1 MSLFLERFVLGL
13 CVAAVGIIV
22 VNPLNLNSHQRSA
35 LLLIVAGVVYLTV
48 ATHTRIN
55 RKKDGGVPVGS
66 ASAPGRLVESRP
78 AAHPGIVFE
87 WSHSPFPTYV
97 RLMNRSPDVLMNV
110 DAEIVDIKRREGTCS
125 CTRGTGF
132 LVEVPSSCPGNC
144 RGRRFTMSSYSS
156 RFSEAT

>member
-55 RKKDGGVPVGS
+55 RKKDGEF
-66 ASAPGRLVESRP
+66 RLGQRPRP
-78 AAHPGIVFE
+78 AV
-87 WSHSPFPTYV
+87 
-97 RLMNRSPDVLMNV
+97 
-110 DAEIVDIKRREGTCS
+110 
-125 CTRGTGF
+125 
-132 LVEVPSSCPGNC
+132 
-144 RGRRFTMSSYSS
+144 
-156 RFSEAT
+156 